1 MYLDV
6 RARIQFFPL
15 EKGHRR
21 DGPQAPIKETRPLS
35 QRYLCKNFRPGAPMG
50 VLQLRDHPA
59 VNERHPFLLGLHSRF
74 WTENIRDGV
83 Y

>member
-1 MYLDV
+1 MCGPEFN
-6 RARIQFFPL
+6 FFPI
-15 EKGHRR
+15 EMHETKDKGRR
-21 DGPQAPIKETRPLS
+21 HAGGTRSLS
-35 QRYLCKNFRPGAPMG
+35 QRCLCKNFRPGAPMG

-59 VNERHPFLLGLHSRF
+59 ANERHPFLLGLHSCF